1 MSSPAELPV
10 AGAPA
15 SQPVFPDEILED
27 IFLRLDAAADLA
39 RSSAA
44 CTTFRRV
51 VSGRR
56 FRRRFR
62 SLHPPPVLGFLKFY
76 APGAFHP
83 AERPHRS
90 APAARALAR
99 AADFSFSFLGDPD
112 DWRVCD
118 ARDGR
123 VLLYRCVDS
132 TAAFADLRVAD
143 PLHRRYIQLPPI
155 PDDLAD
161 ATDKENVEFDP
172 FLDPAT
178 DEEEN
183 DLSFRVI
190 WAVQC
195 QHKLDTFHFSSVTGK
210 WRGITFNRPTP
221 LDPSMVED
229 CNKFERH
236 YAHSCFYWRFWG
248 AGSLFILDTREMKF
262 SVIDHDQLPIK
273 YGHQQ
278 QAIVEVGEDRLGIV
292 ILGDGV
298 LELYSKTLGN
308 KNNGIN
314 TEEWQHDKIIL
325 LPQMEP
331 TQRPWSKRTHA
342 YWSIQGAAEGHL
354 LLRVISPIPPK
365 IRSAT
370 PRSHYFTVDL
380 KTFLV
385 ERLCMSKRYVTGAH
399 LYASFPPSL
408 SPPTI

>member
-15 SQPVFPDEILED
+15 SQTVFPDEILED

-183 DLSFRVI
+183 DLSFR
-190 WAVQC
+190 
-195 QHKLDTFHFSSVTGK
+195 
-210 WRGITFNRPTP
+210 
-221 LDPSMVED
+221 D

-273 YGHQQ
+273 YGRQQ

-325 LPQMEP
+325 LPRMEP

-354 LLRVISPIPPK
+354 LLRVISPNPPK

>member
-15 SQPVFPDEILED
+15 SQPVFPDEILEE

-39 RSSAA
+39 
-44 CTTFRRV
+44 CTTFRRI
-51 VSGRR
+51 VSGRS
-56 FRRRFR
+56 R
-62 SLHPPPVLGFLKFY
+62 SLHPAPVLGFLKFHS
-76 APGAFHP
+76 PGVFHFHP

-90 APAARALAR
+90 APAARAFAR
-99 AADFSFSFLGDPD
+99 AADFSSSFLGAPD

-123 VLLYRCVDS
+123 VLLYRCVDNA
-132 TAAFADLRVAD
+132 AAFADLTVCD

-178 DEEEN
+178 DEEED

-195 QHKLDTFHFSSVTGK
+195 QHKLATFHFSSVTGE

-221 LDPSMVED
+221 LDPSMVER
-229 CNKFERH
+229 CQLFERH
-236 YAHSCFYWRFWG
+236 YAHSCFYWRFFG
-248 AGSLFILDTREMKF
+248 EGSVFVLDMQEMKF
-262 SVIDHDQLPIK
+262 SVIDQLPGR
-273 YGHQQ
+273 YGYQG
-278 QAIVEVGEDRLGIV
+278 QAIVEVGEGRLGIV
-292 ILGDGV
+292 IVCDDV

-308 KNNGIN
+308 KNNGADM
-314 TEEWQHDKIIL
+314 EEWQHDKTIP
-325 LPQMEP
+325 LPRM
-331 TQRPWSKRTHA
+331 KRTQPKWSRNQTNA
-342 YWSIQGAAEGHL
+342 YWSILGAAECHL
-354 LLRVISPIPPK
+354 LLRVIPRKPSNF
-365 IRSAT
+365 RSAT
-370 PRSHYFTVDL
+370 PKSQYFTLDL

-385 ERLCMSKRYVTGAH
+385 ERLCASNRYIKGAH

-408 SPPTI
+408 SPPTK